1 MQVSHMCNSTTQIA
15 HGKWMNEFIC
25 IAYVKMDEK
34 VEMNVFLCNTL
45 HHHARVDAIHLARAP
60 SAIAPAATTT
70 APTIVHVIYVKL
82 VT

>member
-1 MQVSHMCNSTTQIA
+1 
-15 HGKWMNEFIC
+15 
-25 IAYVKMDEK
+25 MDEK